1 MKHSSYK
8 KLDEI
13 FKCLKEILQEL
24 KRNYIKN
31 FYSQLNDSI
40 FVKVFEPF
48 LLPLWKSPI
57 FFQISRDIAK
67 NIFCSYLYNNPDLI
81 ENNEEII
88 NQLFIK

>member
-1 MKHSSYK
+1 M
-8 KLDEI
+8 DEI
-13 FKCLKEILQEL
+13 FKSLKEILQEL

-31 FYSQLNDSI
+31 FYAQLNDNI
-40 FVKVFEPF
+40 FAMVFEPF

>member
-13 FKCLKEILQEL
+13 FKSLKEILQEL

-31 FYSQLNDSI
+31 FYAQLNDSI

-48 LLPLWKSPI
+48 LFLLWKI
-57 FFQISRDIAK
+57 MK
-67 NIFCSYLYNNPDLI
+67 
-81 ENNEEII
+81 
-88 NQLFIK
+88 K